1 MSEQNNTYN
10 TCTVTTSIQIHV
22 NGLKECITICK
33 YTGSQI
39 MLIISKKN
47 HSSFVISWRQHV
59 RSARNRT
66 QWFNMGNTLSV
77 YELHKDIKIIYIILA
92 SALFYSK
99 LLSYHGDPLQSI
111 IFIIGCMWYDWL
123 IFIFLAKKSEEIFLR
138 KVFRHINITG

>member
-1 MSEQNNTYN
+1 M
-10 TCTVTTSIQIHV
+10 
-22 NGLKECITICK
+22 
-33 YTGSQI
+33 
-39 MLIISKKN
+39 
-47 HSSFVISWRQHV
+47 

-77 YELHKDIKIIYIILA
+77 YELHKDIKIIYRYIILA

-123 IFIFLAKKSEEIFLR
+123 IFIFLAQKSEEIFFKKGFQAYKYNRIKKAKNIKIQIKVLIQELR
-138 KVFRHINITG
+138 CWNRKNILYWYCTSYRLRPVIG

>member
-1 MSEQNNTYN
+1 MRDQQG
-10 TCTVTTSIQIHV
+10 I
-22 NGLKECITICK
+22 
-33 YTGSQI
+33 
-39 MLIISKKN
+39 
-47 HSSFVISWRQHV
+47 
-59 RSARNRT
+59 A

-123 IFIFLAKKSEEIFLR
+123 MFIFLAKKSEEIFFKKGFQAYKYNRIKKAKKHQDTNKGVDSRIMVLNKKKYSLLFVLFGMSLKSLFFITLR
-138 KVFRHINITG
+138 VFYF